1 MEKTKKHIDADY
13 LASLSE
19 EERLEEMKSWTEEQ
33 IHEYFCPNGTV
44 TVEEFR
50 EYGYKMIDKYIPK

>member
-1 MEKTKKHIDADY
+1 MMEKKHIDADY
-13 LASLSE
+13 LATLSE
-19 EERLEEMKSWTEEQ
+19 EELLEEMENWTEEQ
-33 IHEYFCPNGTV
+33 IHEYFCPNRTV